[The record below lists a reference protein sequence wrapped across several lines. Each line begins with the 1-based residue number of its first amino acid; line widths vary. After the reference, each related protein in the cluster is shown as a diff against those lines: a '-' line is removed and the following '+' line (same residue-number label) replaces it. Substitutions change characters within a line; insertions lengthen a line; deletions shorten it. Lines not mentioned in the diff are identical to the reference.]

1 MGNSGDKRKKGLCS
15 PEFRIQGDKYST
27 NASFTDS
34 KYRILMAVTDGKE
47 KQEEALDMCIMGT
60 FSRTQAGDP
69 GAPFLKPSL

>member
-1 MGNSGDKRKKGLCS
+1 
-15 PEFRIQGDKYST
+15 
-27 NASFTDS
+27 
-34 KYRILMAVTDGKE
+34 MAVTDGKE